1 MPYKFKLGNPVVVK
15 DVPSV
20 RRDRRRAYIGKPTSV
35 TAREY
40 NPAKINFGTWYLTDI
55 TCYLFRGRELEA
67 APAKTRKNRAKT
79 EPLPCPFCGA
89 DPNVIPWHGG
99 GKRKRMVVCQ
109 NDACHIGPSV
119 TGSTRA
125 RAVARWDDRP

>member
-1 MPYKFKLGNPVVVK
+1 MARKFRVGAPVIVK

-40 NPAKINFGTWYLTDI
+40 NPATINFGTWYLTDI

-67 APAKTRKNRAKT
+67 APAKTRKKR
-79 EPLPCPFCGA
+79 
-89 DPNVIPWHGG
+89 
-99 GKRKRMVVCQ
+99 GKQ
-109 NDACHIGPSV
+109 
-119 TGSTRA
+119 
-125 RAVARWDDRP
+125 